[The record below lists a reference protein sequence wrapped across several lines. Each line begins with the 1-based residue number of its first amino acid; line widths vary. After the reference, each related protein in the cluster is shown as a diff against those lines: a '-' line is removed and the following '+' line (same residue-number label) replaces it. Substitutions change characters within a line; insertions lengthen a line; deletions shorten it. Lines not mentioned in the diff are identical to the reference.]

1 MAKHKENLA
10 AACTQKTPLVQCVRK
25 PGWRGVRREIGWVE
39 RWRSYDTGKGLKR
52 ENGNACVYIRGSC
65 SQRGTEAAMLYVLC
79 CWSKGRLPSRQ
90 VRQTPPSYRCP
101 FRNTLAPDTGK
112 KKYSR
117 RFLKLLVI
125 SFGLR
130 HIHLLCV
137 YAVQSFPRSLHEH
150 FHSLLHCC
158 DGSNGAEQT
167 TRDARPIRLCR
178 AVGNHLG
185 GASRLFLHRFH
196 SQPMGRNEAVLQVKK
211 RRTFL

>member
-1 MAKHKENLA
+1 MRASTSEDPAANGERKRQCFMCFAAGLKVVSPAGRCAKPHLH
-10 AACTQKTPLVQCVRK
+10 
-25 PGWRGVRREIGWVE
+25 IGALFAI
-39 RWRSYDTGKGLKR
+39 RWRLTR
-52 ENGNACVYIRGSC
+52 
-65 SQRGTEAAMLYVLC
+65 
-79 CWSKGRLPSRQ
+79 
-90 VRQTPPSYRCP
+90 
-101 FRNTLAPDTGK
+101 GK
-112 KKYSR
+112 KSRYSR